1 MARSSIYTALIGRIE
16 QKLGTL
22 EIGDPLPSEQTL
34 AAEFGVCKPTVR
46 RALAELADN
55 GLIIKKNGVGSIV
68 VGTVRV
74 IPRELVFLCCDL
86 AFFHESLTSFG
97 DCAVN
102 ANFLSSIVPLHGDL
116 DTRTRIISTAIA
128 RNPAGIVLY
137 AGDDRA
143 GRAGYRALAESG
155 IPQLYLIRMPEGM
168 NGDLLTFENEDGVAA
183 VVRRF
188 YEQGC
193 RKFALY
199 GDGDVNPYAAAER
212 IRGFHDGMRKLR
224 LLPREEWVCLTPET
238 QGAFAG
244 EFRDPRR
251 RPDAVVCLNDVCAGN
266 FHRML
271 SKAGIDPAGLR
282 ISGFDASPLARFLP
296 FPLLTVRPPLAELGT
311 VAAQMLIRRI
321 ENPAFAFVTKK
332 LSSQLIE
339 VTV

>member
-1 MARSSIYTALIGRIE
+1 MARSSIYTALVGRIE

-22 EIGDPLPSEQTL
+22 EIGDPLPSEQAL

-46 RALAELADN
+46 RALAELAGN

-74 IPRELVFLCCDL
+74 IPRELIFLCCDL
-86 AFFHESLTSFG
+86 AFFHESLKSFG

-128 RNPAGIVLY
+128 RKPAGIVLY

-155 IPQLYLIRMPEGM
+155 IPQLYLIRMPEGV
-168 NGDLLTFENEDGVAA
+168 NGDLLTFENEDGIAA

-199 GDGDVNPYAAAER
+199 GDGDVNSYAAAER
-212 IRGFHDGMRKLR
+212 VRGFQDGMRKLR
-224 LLPREEWVCLTPET
+224 LIPREEWICLAPE
-238 QGAFAG
+238 QRAAFA
-244 EFRDPRR
+244 EQFRDPRR

-266 FHRML
+266 FYRML
-271 SKAGIDPAGLR
+271 GKAGIDPAGLR

-296 FPLLTVRPPLAELGT
+296 FPLLSVKPPLAELGEA
-311 VAAQMLIRRI
+311 AAQMLIRRI
-321 ENPAFAFVTKK
+321 ENPAFGFVTKK

-339 VTV
+339 ATV

>member
-1 MARSSIYTALIGRIE
+1 MARSSIYTALVGRIE
-16 QKLGTL
+16 RKLGTL

-74 IPRELVFLCCDL
+74 IPRELIFLCCDL
-86 AFFHESLTSFG
+86 AFFHESLKSFG

-116 DTRTRIISTAIA
+116 DTRVRIISTAIA
-128 RNPAGIVLY
+128 RKPAGIALY
-137 AGDDRA
+137 AGDDRT
-143 GRAGYRALAESG
+143 GRAGYRALAECG

-168 NGDLLTFENEDGVAA
+168 NGDLLTFENEDGIAA
-183 VVRRF
+183 VVRRL

-212 IRGFHDGMRKLR
+212 VRGFHDGMRKLR
-224 LLPREEWVCLTPET
+224 LIPREEWVCLTPEARA
-238 QGAFAG
+238 GFA
-244 EFRDPRR
+244 EQFRDPRR
-251 RPDAVVCLNDVCAGN
+251 RPDAAVCLNDVCAGN
-266 FHRML
+266 FYRML
-271 SKAGIDPAGLR
+271 TKAGIDPTGLR

-296 FPLLTVRPPLAELGT
+296 FPLLSVKPPLAELGEA
-311 VAAQMLIRRI
+311 AAQMLIRRI
-321 ENPAFAFVTKK
+321 ENPAFGFVTRK

-339 VTV
+339 ATV